1 MALQWDNRISSGHL
15 LTVSAMIIAGLGGY
29 FDLRASQAR
38 VIADVIAMQRA
49 AEAHEA
55 RIRAVEISQAS
66 QSSDLRAIQ
75 ITLSR
80 IEAGLEKLQ
89 PRP

>member
-1 MALQWDNRISSGHL
+1 MS
-15 LTVSAMIIAGLGGY
+15 
-29 FDLRASQAR
+29 
-38 VIADVIAMQRA
+38 ADVIAMQRA

-66 QSSDLRAIQ
+66 QSSDLRALQ
-75 ITLSR
+75 ITLSC
-80 IEAGLEKLQ
+80 IKAGLEKLQ